1 MKSDL
6 DMSLTLFEFAPLY
19 IPTDLRKLILSFSA
33 PIHAY
38 IGCIIEGQDYIR
50 VLGVCRTLLQVAKK
64 CLEHKNANRR
74 FNMPQYHILKMEEG
88 DVLSDKIYSLGVN
101 TRISLINGRVHYPF
115 QIPRNY
121 SPLYHTYTMG
131 TVLFN
136 QLCSFC
142 MEPFERYTLM
152 GQFPCNY
159 VPHSTEI
166 RTWLESA
173 LHCPLCRKLVRD
185 ELQSPLEVGETVY
198 IDEGNPYVLGVGG
211 PRRLVLS
218 LSDTS
223 QKNIDFYDTIE
234 STWKLKLHPK
244 GGGVPHPY
252 KFFVE

>member
-1 MKSDL
+1 MKVDSD
-6 DMSLTLFEFAPLY
+6 MKLTLFEFAPLY

-38 IGCIIEGQDYIR
+38 IGCIIGDQDYIL
-50 VLGVCRTLLQVAKK
+50 VLGVCRTLLQAAKI
-64 CLEHKNANRR
+64 CLDHKNAKRR

-88 DVLSDKIYSLGVN
+88 DVLADKIDSRLRYFSPI
-101 TRISLINGRVHYPF
+101 T
-115 QIPRNY
+115 RNY
-121 SPLYHTYTMG
+121 SPLYYTTG

-152 GQFPCNY
+152 GRFPCNY
-159 VPHSTEI
+159 VFHSTEI
-166 RTWLESA
+166 QIWLENT
-173 LHCPLCRKLVRD
+173 LHCPLCRKFVRD
-185 ELQSPLEVGETVY
+185 ELRSPLEVGELVY
-198 IDEGNPYVLGVGG
+198 IDEGNPYIIGVGG
-211 PRRLVLS
+211 PRRFVLS

-234 STWKLKLHPK
+234 LAWKLKLHPK

-252 KFFVE
+252 KFFVQ

>member
-1 MKSDL
+1 MKFDSD
-6 DMSLTLFEFAPLY
+6 MRLTLFEFAPLY

-38 IGCIIEGQDYIR
+38 IGCILGDQDYIQ
-50 VLGVCRTLLQVAKK
+50 VLGVFQTSLQAAKK
-64 CLEHKNANRR
+64 CLDHKNAKRR

-88 DVLSDKIYSLGVN
+88 DVLSDKID
-101 TRISLINGRVHYPF
+101 GRVHYSS

-121 SPLYHTYTMG
+121 SPLYYTYTIG

-152 GQFPCNY
+152 GRFPCNY
-159 VPHSTEI
+159 VSHSTEI
-166 RTWLESA
+166 RTWLEST

-185 ELQSPLEVGETVY
+185 ELRSPLEAGEIVY

-218 LSDTS
+218 LNDTS